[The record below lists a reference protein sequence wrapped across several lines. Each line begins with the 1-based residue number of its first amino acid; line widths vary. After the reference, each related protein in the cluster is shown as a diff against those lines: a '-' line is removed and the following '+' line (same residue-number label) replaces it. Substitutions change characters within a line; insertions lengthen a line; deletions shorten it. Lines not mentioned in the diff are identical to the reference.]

1 MGLIKA
7 RTQYG
12 IHSATFIN
20 RTTKVPYGT
29 VKVLSSYAPAF
40 TRESAELYGGSNPN
54 AVDSEDGIIDNSL
67 TLTLRELKPWIFEI
81 AGYTVAGYTNG
92 TGYVAEAEGKLDNY
106 VDQIGSSF
114 SNIVTGVVPSL
125 TASDEEDLKDGMY
138 FMKYKS
144 ATTFDLFCSTDVNF
158 DNGTDVE
165 FDNDWLLIAA
175 DIDCSSTPVVDADLG
190 ITFTSGSGILALVEG
205 DVATFEVRSVNLGYS
220 DYTLDSNPTPKEF
233 GLYLASQKKSNGEF
247 SLDYY
252 PRAKFNAVPAG
263 MTTQE
268 WLEAE
273 LAVKV
278 LFDTALQFSV
288 RRRDIVKSLS

>member
-1 MGLIKA
+1 MGLTKA

-20 RTTKVPYGT
+20 RETKVPYGT
-29 VKVLSSYAPAF
+29 IKVLSSYAPAF
-40 TRESAELYGGSNPN
+40 TRESSELYGGSNPN

-81 AGYTVAGYTNG
+81 AGYKVAGYTNG
-92 TGYVAEAEGKLDNY
+92 VGYSAEANGHVSAVVDAAGDNFRA
-106 VDQIGSSF
+106 Q
-114 SNIVTGVVPSL
+114 VVPTINS
-125 TASDEEDLKDGMY
+125 AADLKDGIY
-138 FMKYKS
+138 FMKYKT
-144 ATTFDLFCSTDVNF
+144 ATTFDLYCSTDVNF
-158 DNGTDVE
+158 DNGEDIDFE
-165 FDNDWLLIAA
+165 NDWLLVSA
-175 DIDCSSTPVVDADLG
+175 DVDCSSAPEVNANLG
-190 ITFTSGSGILALVEG
+190 LTFTGSSVALEAG
-205 DVATFEVRSVNLGYS
+205 DVGTFEVRSANLGYS
-220 DYTLDSNPTPKEF
+220 DYTLDSNPTPIEF

-273 LAVKV
+273 LAVKI
-278 LFDTALQFSV
+278 LFDASLQFSV